1 MKLNGF
7 FASRNRNG
15 PCVITDVTEEFSYQ
29 IGDIVILA
37 NNINFAKLSND
48 NLSNILA
55 STNVIST
62 MKVIHSYFIHT
73 SKANDLLNSCRF
85 YVKKVQSKQEH
96 IDKRK
101 EKDRVGKMSSQ

>member
-1 MKLNGF
+1 
-7 FASRNRNG
+7 
-15 PCVITDVTEEFSYQ
+15 
-29 IGDIVILA
+29 
-37 NNINFAKLSND
+37 
-48 NLSNILA
+48 
-55 STNVIST
+55 

-101 EKDRVGKMSSQ
+101 EKDRVGKMSSQRHQMEMERDRLRDLERDRPRNSEKNESAMYPITRVKRHS